1 MTEPSMSG
9 WTPDRRAWTGLPAAG
24 AWGLLAA
31 ALFLAFLAMW
41 VVTPAPVYALLPF
54 GVAVPEL
61 SPLLSALALAV
72 AAGAWLGRSRRPARI
87 AAVISLGAAVLLAL
101 PVAQLPAAVRRFDA
115 SMAAA
120 GFGAARLNSVNPTS
134 ATARGSSSVRRGVL
148 VGDAGGAP
156 LTADIYARDGV
167 HDAPLLVQIY
177 GGAWQRGRPGDDE
190 VFARYFA
197 ARGYVVA
204 AIDYRHA
211 PASRWPAQI
220 DDVRT
225 ALAWLGV
232 HGPEFGADPTRLALV
247 GRSAGA
253 QLALVAAYQAG
264 APAVA
269 GVVSFYGPVFLADGW
284 REPPRPDPLDTR
296 SILETYLGGTPDQV
310 PDRYAAASPVTYL
323 SPQSPPTLLVYGR
336 RDHIVE
342 VRFAR
347 RLEARLRE
355 IGVPA
360 VLIEIPWAEHAFDL
374 LPHGL
379 SARVAFTYT
388 ERFLAGLPALH
399 ADARPVADA
408 RPRPR

>member
-1 MTEPSMSG
+1 MSR
-9 WTPDRRAWTGLPAAG
+9 WTPDPRGWTGVRAAG
-24 AWGLLAA
+24 GWGLLAT
-31 ALFLAFLAMW
+31 ALFLAFLAIW
-41 VVTPAPVYALLPF
+41 VVTPAPVYPLLPF

-61 SPLLSALALAV
+61 SPLLSAIALAV
-72 AAGAWLGRSRRPARI
+72 AAGAWLGRSRRPARMA
-87 AAVISLGAAVLLAL
+87 AAVALAAAVLLAV

-120 GFGAARLNSVNPTS
+120 GFGPRQGGVAGASGP
-134 ATARGSSSVRRGVL
+134 ATVRRGIV
-148 VGDAGGAP
+148 VGAVGASP
-156 LTADIYARDGV
+156 LTADVYARDGV
-167 HDAPLLVQIY
+167 HGAPLLVQIY

-197 ARGYVVA
+197 DRGYVVA

-225 ALAWLGV
+225 ALAWLCA
-232 HGPEFGADPTRLALV
+232 HGHEFGADPARVVLV

-269 GVVSFYGPVFLADGW
+269 GVVSYYGPVFLADGW

-310 PDRYAAASPVTYL
+310 PDRYEAASPVTYL

-355 IGVPA
+355 VGVPA
-360 VLIEIPWAEHAFDL
+360 VLIEIPWAEHAFDV
-374 LPHGL
+374 LPYGL
-379 SARVAFTYT
+379 SARVAFSYT

-399 ADARPVADA
+399 AAESVH
-408 RPRPR
+408 

>member
-1 MTEPSMSG
+1 MLG
-9 WTPDRRAWTGLPAAG
+9 WTPDQRAWTGVGAAAASG
-24 AWGLLAA
+24 ALAV
-31 ALFLAFLAMW
+31 ALFLAFLAIW
-41 VVTPAPVYALLPF
+41 VVTPVPVYVLLPF

-61 SPLLSALALAV
+61 SPLLAALALAV

-87 AAVISLGAAVLLAL
+87 AALVSFGAAVLLAV

-120 GFGAARLNSVNPTS
+120 GFGSRQGADTGAPGPT
-134 ATARGSSSVRRGVL
+134 TVRRGVL
-148 VGDAGGAP
+148 VGAGGASP
-156 LTADIYARDGV
+156 LTADVYARDDVRG
-167 HDAPLLVQIY
+167 APLLVQIY

-211 PASRWPAQI
+211 PASQWPAQI

-225 ALAWLGV
+225 ALAWLRA
-232 HGPEFGADPTRLALV
+232 HGRELGADPARLVLV

-264 APAVA
+264 APTVA
-269 GVVSFYGPVFLADGW
+269 GVVSYYGPVFMADGW
-284 REPPRPDPLDTR
+284 REPPRPDPLDVR

-336 RDHIVE
+336 RDHIVD

-347 RLEARLRE
+347 RLEARLHE
-355 IGVPA
+355 VGVPA
-360 VLIEIPWAEHAFDL
+360 VLLEIPWAEHAFDL

-388 ERFLAGLPALH
+388 ERFLAGLPGLH
-399 ADARPVADA
+399 ADARAGSAAQSVH
-408 RPRPR
+408 

>member
-1 MTEPSMSG
+1 V
-9 WTPDRRAWTGLPAAG
+9 
-24 AWGLLAA
+24 
-31 ALFLAFLAMW
+31 ALFLAFLAIW
-41 VVTPAPVYALLPF
+41 VVTPAPVYVLLPF

-61 SPLLSALALAV
+61 SPLLAALALAV

-87 AAVISLGAAVLLAL
+87 AATVSCGAAVLLAV
-101 PVAQLPAAVRRFDA
+101 PVAQLPATVRRFDA

-120 GFGAARLNSVNPTS
+120 GFGSRQDADAGASGPT
-134 ATARGSSSVRRGVL
+134 AVRRGVL
-148 VGDAGGAP
+148 VGAGGASP
-156 LTADIYARDGV
+156 LTADVYARDGV
-167 HDAPLLVQIY
+167 RGAPLLVQIY

-190 VFARYFA
+190 VFARHFA

-211 PASRWPAQI
+211 PASQWPAQI

-225 ALAWLGV
+225 ALAWLRA
-232 HGPEFGADPTRLALV
+232 HGHELGADPTRLVLV

-269 GVVSFYGPVFLADGW
+269 GVVSYYGPVFLADGW
-284 REPPRPDPLDTR
+284 REPPRPDPLNTR

-310 PDRYAAASPVTYL
+310 PDRYEAASPVTYL
-323 SPQSPPTLLVYGR
+323 SPQSPPTLLIYGT

-342 VRFAR
+342 ARFAR
-347 RLEARLRE
+347 RLEARLHE
-355 IGVPA
+355 VGVPA
-360 VLIEIPWAEHAFDL
+360 VLLEIPWAEHAFDI

-388 ERFLAGLPALH
+388 ERFLAGLPGLRAAESIH
-399 ADARPVADA
+399 
-408 RPRPR
+408 

>member
-1 MTEPSMSG
+1 MSG
-9 WTPDRRAWTGLPAAG
+9 WTPEPRAWTGVRAAG

-31 ALFLAFLAMW
+31 ALFLAFLAIW
-41 VVTPAPVYALLPF
+41 VVTPAPVYALLPL

-61 SPLLSALALAV
+61 SPLLSAIALAV
-72 AAGAWLGRSRRPARI
+72 AAGAWLWRSRRPARL
-87 AAVISLGAAVLLAL
+87 AAVVAIGAAVLLAV

-120 GFGAARLNSVNPTS
+120 GFGPRDAEEAGASGLST
-134 ATARGSSSVRRGVL
+134 VRRGVV
-148 VGDAGGAP
+148 VGAGGASP
-156 LTADIYARDGV
+156 LTADVYARDGV
-167 HDAPLLVQIY
+167 RGAPLLVQIY

-190 VFARYFA
+190 VFARHFA

-225 ALAWLGV
+225 ALAWLRA
-232 HGPEFGADPTRLALV
+232 HARELGADPARLVLV

-269 GVVSFYGPVFLADGW
+269 GVVSYYGPVFMADGW
-284 REPPRPDPLDTR
+284 REPPRPDPLDVR

-310 PDRYAAASPVTYL
+310 PERYAAASPVTYV
-323 SPQSPPTLLVYGR
+323 SPQSPPTLLIYGR

-347 RLEARLRE
+347 RLEARLHE
-355 IGVPA
+355 VGVPA
-360 VLIEIPWAEHAFDL
+360 ALLEIPWAEHAFDV

-388 ERFLAGLPALH
+388 ERFLAGLPGLQPHTAVESVH
-399 ADARPVADA
+399 
-408 RPRPR
+408 